1 MSESEPQKYLGKVK
15 KYIPRKQFGFI
26 VRLSDKQEFF
36 VHRMSIRI
44 SPSVN
49 CPYPRLYPGEYV
61 EFTVHESSESDG
73 KKLPNVGT
81 VTGPEGWTLRCEDV
95 CIQRELRQLEQ
106 QHHDSDEKQSG
117 GEEVAAAVQHE
128 SES

>member
-1 MSESEPQKYLGKVK
+1 MTTEQKEQKFIGKVK

-36 VHRMSIRI
+36 VHRMSIKV
-44 SPSVN
+44 SSSVN

-61 EFTVHESSESDG
+61 EFTIHDAPSTVETTES

-81 VTGPEGWTLRCEDV
+81 VTGPEGWTLRCEDLY
-95 CIQRELRQLEQ
+95 IQRELRTARNFEETPKNITN
-106 QHHDSDEKQSG
+106 DS
-117 GEEVAAAVQHE
+117 A
-128 SES
+128 